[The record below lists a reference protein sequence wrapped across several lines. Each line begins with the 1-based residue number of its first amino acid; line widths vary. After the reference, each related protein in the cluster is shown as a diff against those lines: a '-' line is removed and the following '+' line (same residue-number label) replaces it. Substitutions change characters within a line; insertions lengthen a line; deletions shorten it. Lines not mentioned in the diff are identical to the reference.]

1 MQWNYRLKDK
11 RKQNRKRKGQRSTK
25 FDSLYQTSHLRKNED
40 KACSKNRRGRS
51 PTSPLG
57 NSKGFFRA
65 MEEAGKKGKEGFPS
79 SVL

>member
-1 MQWNYRLKDK
+1 MEAAHGLFH
-11 RKQNRKRKGQRSTK
+11 RKKLCKLTRQSEKLRHNE
-25 FDSLYQTSHLRKNED
+25 QTSHLRKNED

-51 PTSPLG
+51 YANPLG
-57 NSKGFFRA
+57 DSKGLFRT